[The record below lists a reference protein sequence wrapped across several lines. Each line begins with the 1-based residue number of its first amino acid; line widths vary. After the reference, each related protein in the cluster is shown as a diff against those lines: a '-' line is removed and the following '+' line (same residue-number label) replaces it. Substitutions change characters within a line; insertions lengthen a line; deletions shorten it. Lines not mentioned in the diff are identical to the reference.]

1 LSKSTWVAGLAVP
14 ETNDPRFECVLD
26 AFWPEHRVIRF
37 TAIQLRDQTLLVIS
51 RLAAVLALTAA
62 A

>member
-1 LSKSTWVAGLAVP
+1 MP
-14 ETNDPRFECVLD
+14 ETNYPRFECVLD

-37 TAIQLRDQTLLVIS
+37 TAIQLRDQPLLVIS